1 MMACVLILGCGI
13 TVLTIFFMSL
23 DRRTISIKYNTYETV
38 GSNKM
43 YEASISAD
51 AVSIKKHNGK
61 EVSEIAIHLL
71 NMIPD
76 EIVLGK
82 NFYYLLQYGE
92 DETIILQ
99 MDYNS
104 NIRKRKTIK
113 GLLRAFCVDEFV
125 LVLLEKDNQNYSK
138 FRDSKCINYYIK
150 EKNFE
155 RDFVEISQESNETLL
170 RKLKLRYCQNGLY
183 SMLPDIGVEAEDI
196 SFYNKVSAVK
206 ANEKNVCKKWNILNQ
221 LLEQTEIEKD
231 DTIYVKCYQHK
242 NKLYGICNVL
252 TYKFDEECI
261 RTKDIKRAIYFI
273 YDSENNS
280 CRIVYSAEAI
290 CGIYFDS
297 KAIFYEKDGVI
308 YKYSLSEQKGE
319 NIYQVDKSDDMK
331 IEISSYIMKIYIG
344 NSWGN
349 KGEISLSI

>member
-1 MMACVLILGCGI
+1 MVIKKLIFSMMACVLILGCGI

-61 EVSEIAIHLL
+61 EVSKIALHLL
-71 NMIPD
+71 NMFPD

-82 NFYYLLQYGE
+82 NFYYLLQYEE

-155 RDFVEISQESNETLL
+155 RDFVEISQESSETLL

-196 SFYNKVSAVK
+196 SFYNKVSVVK

-221 LLEQTEIEKD
+221 
-231 DTIYVKCYQHK
+231 
-242 NKLYGICNVL
+242 
-252 TYKFDEECI
+252 
-261 RTKDIKRAIYFI
+261 
-273 YDSENNS
+273 
-280 CRIVYSAEAI
+280 
-290 CGIYFDS
+290 
-297 KAIFYEKDGVI
+297 
-308 YKYSLSEQKGE
+308 
-319 NIYQVDKSDDMK
+319 
-331 IEISSYIMKIYIG
+331 
-344 NSWGN
+344 
-349 KGEISLSI
+349 